1 MVCRLRAKTRRKEA
15 AETVKKIC
23 VFCETWE
30 SGGIESFLY
39 NVISRMD
46 RSGLE
51 IHLVAARLSESV
63 FTAPMEALGVRFIP
77 LSGSPRRV
85 LTNHRLFRRLLR
97 RERYELLHLNLFQ
110 GMSLDYARIAREEGV
125 PVRIAHS
132 HNTALRRSP
141 LRPLKLLLH
150 RLYAHFRAAEAT
162 DFWACSRPAAE
173 FLFPK
178 KLLAARGFRFI
189 PSGIDTARVSC
200 DAARRDELRR
210 GLGLDGAFTV
220 GCVGR
225 LCYQK
230 NQGFALETFD
240 RLRKLRPNSMLLLV
254 GDGPDRAALEERAA
268 ALGQRERVI
277 FTGTSSRVEEL
288 FWAMDAFVFPSR
300 FEGLGIVAVEAQASG
315 LPTLCSEHVPDEA
328 AVTPLF
334 RRLPLSGGSEAWA
347 EALAALTPGERDGFA
362 QRVTEAGFEL
372 RDVARLIETF
382 YRDSAGSRR

>member
-1 MVCRLRAKTRRKEA
+1 MR
-15 AETVKKIC
+15 KIC
-23 VFCETWE
+23 IFCETWE
-30 SGGIESFLY
+30 SGGIESFL
-39 NVISRMD
+39 NNILSRMD
-46 RSGLE
+46 LSGLE
-51 IHLVAARLSESV
+51 LHLVAARLGESV
-63 FTAPMEALGVRFIP
+63 FTAPMEALGVRFFE

-85 LTNHRLFRRLLR
+85 PENHRLFRQLLR
-97 RERYELLHLNLFQ
+97 REHYDLIHLNLFQ

-132 HNTALRRSP
+132 HNTALRRSL
-141 LRPLKLLLH
+141 LRPAKLLLH
-150 RLYAHFRAAEAT
+150 RVYAQRRAGEAT
-162 DFWACSRPAAE
+162 AFWACSRAAAE
-173 FLFPK
+173 FLFPEA
-178 KLLAARGFRFI
+178 LLRERGFRFI
-189 PSGIDTARVSC
+189 PNGIDTARFAP
-200 DAARRDELRR
+200 DPARRAAIRRELKTEGRF
-210 GLGLDGAFTV
+210 LV

-230 NQGFALETFD
+230 NQQFVLEVFE
-240 RLRKLRPNSMLLLV
+240 RLQSLRPDSMLLLV
-254 GDGPDRAALEERAA
+254 GEGPDREELQRRAA
-268 ALGQRERVI
+268 ALGIAEQVI
-277 FTGTSSRVEEL
+277 FYGVSRRIEEL

-372 RDVARLIETF
+372 RDVARLIETI